1 MFDRKL
7 GGRSK
12 STQLVEMRCQYSV
25 MHFNAV
31 NDIFRLCGRIVAL
44 VKGFFSVGAGR
55 QKIAHM
61 HLIYP
66 PFFLSYNSHIYQKL
80 GMSFLCEYAI
90 ATYFACCRIFC
101 TFKQSVNFASLH
113 IFLHKMA
120 FLTAILIL
128 FLFPLPISI
137 RFRYLYHLV
146 ATIFGVYV
154 VHIFFKTRR
163 IKLRCLHSSLGVL
176 HSLASVI
183 MLTAV

>member
-1 MFDRKL
+1 MRLPHISHVAASFAHL
-7 GGRSK
+7 SK
-12 STQLVEMRCQYSV
+12 VC
-25 MHFNAV
+25 
-31 NDIFRLCGRIVAL
+31 I
-44 VKGFFSVGAGR
+44 
-55 QKIAHM
+55 
-61 HLIYP
+61 
-66 PFFLSYNSHIYQKL
+66 
-80 GMSFLCEYAI
+80 
-90 ATYFACCRIFC
+90 
-101 TFKQSVNFASLH
+101 LH
-113 IFLHKMA
+113 ICIFFLHKMA

-146 ATIFGVYV
+146 ANIFVVYV

>member
-12 STQLVEMRCQYSV
+12 STQLVEMRCQYLV

-66 PFFLSYNSHIYQKL
+66 PFFLSYNSFHLHVIFMRLPHISHVAA
-80 GMSFLCEYAI
+80 SFAHLSKVCI
-90 ATYFACCRIFC
+90 
-101 TFKQSVNFASLH
+101 LH
-113 IFLHKMA
+113 IC
-120 FLTAILIL
+120 
-128 FLFPLPISI
+128 
-137 RFRYLYHLV
+137 
-146 ATIFGVYV
+146 
-154 VHIFFKTRR
+154 IFFC
-163 IKLRCLHSSLGVL
+163 IKWHF
-176 HSLASVI
+176 
-183 MLTAV
+183 